1 MFKLQFQE
9 QEKEIHA
16 CIRFIKSYR
25 LPDRFGTGNQLH
37 PALIVPTR
45 QQHPY
50 ILFIAGVVTFGTGL
64 TLFKKQRFLF
74 CPLCWLAYIYK
85 ASS

>member
-1 MFKLQFQE
+1 MLQFQE

-37 PALIVPTR
+37 PALIVPSR

-50 ILFIAGVVTFGTGL
+50 ILFIAGSWCCDFWNGFDTIQ
-64 TLFKKQRFLF
+64 KAKI
-74 CPLCWLAYIYK
+74 PLLPFVLACLYL
-85 ASS
+85 